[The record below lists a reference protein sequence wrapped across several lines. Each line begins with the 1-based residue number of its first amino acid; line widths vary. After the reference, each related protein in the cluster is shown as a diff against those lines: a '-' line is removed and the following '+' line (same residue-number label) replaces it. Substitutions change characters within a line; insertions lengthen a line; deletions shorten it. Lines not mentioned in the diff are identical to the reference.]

1 MTTLEK
7 NRPQLL
13 ACLAMP
19 RFGRADEVVIGEIHA
34 CRQVAEIPA
43 DTVGELLRRDVIV
56 ARCLF
61 HLLTM
66 LVGSGQ
72 EHDVETVESLETRQ
86 HVTGKRG
93 VSMTDVRLVIYI
105 IDRRRNVETPA
116 VTVGHAIV
124 PKHHLRQRRFVG
136 APCRM

>member
-1 MTTLEK
+1 
-7 NRPQLL
+7 
-13 ACLAMP
+13 MP
-19 RFGRADEVVIGEIHA
+19 FFGRADEVVIGEIHA
-34 CRQVAEIPA
+34 CREVAEILA
-43 DTVGELLRRDVIV
+43 DTVGELLRRNIVV
-56 ARCLF
+56 ARRLF

-72 EHDVETVESLETRQ
+72 EHDLETVKALETRQ
-86 HVTGKRG
+86 DVTCECGIG
-93 VSMTDVRLVIYI
+93 MTDVRLVIYI